1 MRKPLKG
8 GGRSRTDRS
17 RRVTP
22 RSCRSYRY
30 PYAPVPVTPPK
41 PVARSVLRTTRRP
54 IAIDCYSNQIASM
67 KNLHDEFVWRGLVY
81 DATDGLAEL
90 IAKEAVTAYVGF
102 DPTASSLHV

>member
-30 PYAPVPVTPPK
+30 PYAPVAVTPPN

-54 IAIDCYSNQIASM
+54 IAIDCYSNRIASRTS
-67 KNLHDEFVWRGLVY
+67 LFDELSWRGLVY
-81 DATDGLAEL
+81 GATEGVADALENEHL
-90 IAKEAVTAYVGF
+90 TAY
-102 DPTASSLHV
+102 